1 VIFPLKLRLRRR
13 YFHARRQNPVSDTL
27 LFGKFWIRGLGMSL
41 DRRNTAFVLC
51 GLALSTGLAI
61 AGARAQSNPPQ
72 SPAAPKLA
80 EEQFK
85 NIKVLKGV
93 PADLVFPSMN
103 FITASL
109 GVECEYCHVRGD
121 RGLDFE
127 KDDKKTKVTARK
139 MMEMMFAINKDNF
152 EGHRDVTCYSCHR
165 GAADPVATPIIPGEE
180 PKPEVERG
188 KATGDAKP
196 VLPPADQLL
205 DKYLAAIGGEAALEK
220 VTSRVEKGKIN
231 ANGQQL
237 PIEVYAKAPDKRISV
252 MHLSNG
258 ESITAFDGKQGW
270 LSNAGHPHMMSAA
283 ENDAARIDS
292 DLYFAE
298 HVKNLYKKFTV
309 VPGEKI
315 DGHETY
321 LVLGRNEGQPPLRLY
336 FDQQSGLLLR
346 LVRYAET
353 ALGRNPTQIDYADY
367 RDADGVKTPY
377 RWTLARPGNRFTIQ
391 IELVQQNVPVDDA
404 KFTAPPPLPPP
415 PDKKP
420 AGQ

>member
-1 VIFPLKLRLRRR
+1 MGRKR
-13 YFHARRQNPVSDTL
+13 HET
-27 LFGKFWIRGLGMSL
+27 
-41 DRRNTAFVLC
+41 TFVLC
-51 GLALSTGLAI
+51 GLALSTVLAI
-61 AGARAQSNPPQ
+61 AGAKAQSGAAPQ
-72 SPAAPKLA
+72 APAPKLA

-93 PADLVFPSMN
+93 PADQIFPAMN

-121 RGLDFE
+121 RGLDFD

-152 EGHRDVTCYSCHR
+152 EGHHEVTCYSCHR
-165 GAADPVATPIIPGEE
+165 GAADPVGTPIITDEE
-180 PKPEVERG
+180 PKPEPAHG
-188 KATGDAKP
+188 GAPSDAKP

-205 DKYLAAIGGEAALEK
+205 DKYLNAIGGGSALQK
-220 VTSRVEKGKIN
+220 VSSRVEKGKII
-231 ANGQQL
+231 AGGQQS
-237 PIEVYAKAPDKRISV
+237 PIEVYAKAPDKRMSIA
-252 MHLSNG
+252 HLPNG
-258 ESITAFDGKQGW
+258 ESVTAFDGKQGW
-270 LSNAGHPHMMSAA
+270 LGNPGRPPHMMTAA
-283 ENDAARIDS
+283 ENDAVRIDS
-292 DLYFAE
+292 DLHFAAN
-298 HVKNLYKKFTV
+298 VKTLYKKFTV

-315 DGHETY
+315 DGHDTY
-321 LVLGRNEGQPPLRLY
+321 LVIGRNEGQPPLRLY

-353 ALGRNPTQIDYADY
+353 PLGRNPTQIDYADY
-367 RDADGVKTPY
+367 RDADGVKIPY

-391 IELVQQNVPVDDA
+391 IDQVQQNVPVDDA
-404 KFTAPPPLPPP
+404 KFTPPPSPPPP

>member
-1 VIFPLKLRLRRR
+1 
-13 YFHARRQNPVSDTL
+13 
-27 LFGKFWIRGLGMSL
+27 MSFE
-41 DRRNTAFVLC
+41 RRNTTFFLC
-51 GLALSTGLAI
+51 GLALTTVLVM
-61 AGARAQSNPPQ
+61 AGAKAQPRPAPQ
-72 SPAAPKLA
+72 SPAPKLA
-80 EEQFK
+80 EEQYK

-93 PADLVFPSMN
+93 PADQIFPSMQ

-139 MMEMMFAINKDNF
+139 MMEMMFAINKENF

-165 GAADPVATPIIPGEE
+165 GAADPVATPIITDEE
-180 PKPEVERG
+180 PKPEAERG
-188 KATGDAKP
+188 KAPGDAKP
-196 VLPPADQLL
+196 VFPPADQLL
-205 DKYLAAIGGEAALEK
+205 EKYLAAIGGEAALER

-237 PIEVYAKAPDKRISV
+237 PIEVYAKAPDKRISI
-252 MHLSNG
+252 MHLPNG

-292 DLYFAE
+292 DLYFAR
-298 HVKNLYKKFTV
+298 HVKNMYKKFTV
-309 VPGEKI
+309 VPSEKL
-315 DGHETY
+315 DGHDTY

-353 ALGRNPTQIDYADY
+353 ALGRNPTQVDYADY
-367 RDADGVKTPY
+367 RDADGVKIPY

-391 IELVQQNVPVDDA
+391 IDQVQQNVPVDDA
-404 KFTAPPPLPPP
+404 KFTAPPPPPPP

-420 AGQ
+420 AGS